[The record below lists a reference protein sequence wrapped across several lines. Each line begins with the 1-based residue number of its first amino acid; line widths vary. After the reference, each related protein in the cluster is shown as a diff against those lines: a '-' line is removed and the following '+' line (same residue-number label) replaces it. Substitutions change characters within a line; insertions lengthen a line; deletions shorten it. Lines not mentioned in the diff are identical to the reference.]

1 MTRVISETNGVF
13 GYTDRSIFH
22 EKKLHT
28 NLLRTIKA
36 ETGRSKEVFVKDF
49 YSKYKEDYLPIWA
62 MVEIVSFNT
71 LSKLFASLKDPLR
84 VKIIK
89 NLDIKPSV
97 FQSWLHTLAYVRNI
111 CAHHSRLW
119 NKMLAIEPMIP
130 KNQKLLH
137 GLNNK
142 KLFFMLTAILF
153 ILNKLIDDGF
163 DFKKEVKAL
172 LNRYDFVDK
181 DAMGFINN
189 WEECEIWQ

>member
-1 MTRVISETNGVF
+1 
-13 GYTDRSIFH
+13 
-22 EKKLHT
+22 
-28 NLLRTIKA
+28 
-36 ETGRSKEVFVKDF
+36 
-49 YSKYKEDYLPIWA
+49 
-62 MVEIVSFNT
+62 MVEIISFNT

-89 NLDIKPSV
+89 NIGVKPSV

-189 WEECEIWQ
+189 WKECEIWQ